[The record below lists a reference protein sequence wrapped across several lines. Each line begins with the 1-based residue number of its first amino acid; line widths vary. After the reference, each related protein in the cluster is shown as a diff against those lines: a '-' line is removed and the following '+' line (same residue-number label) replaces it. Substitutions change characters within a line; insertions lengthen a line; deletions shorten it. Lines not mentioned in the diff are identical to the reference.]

1 MIINCINCNKKFDV
15 DSSLIPEKGRTIQCS
30 SCNHIWFFKP
40 NLENPKNEIPLVN
53 NENDKKINE
62 TLISQD
68 QDKNSIEDVSVA
80 KKKNIS
86 IKKSQNK
93 LKKETSFS
101 FGKFLSYIL
110 VFIISFIAMII
121 ILDTFKSPLIRF
133 FPSLELFLYN
143 FFETIKD
150 LYLFFK
156 NLID

>member
-40 NLENPKNEIPLVN
+40 NLESPKNEIPLVN

-68 QDKNSIEDVSVA
+68 QDKDSIEDVSVTKKNDISS
-80 KKKNIS
+80 KKK
-86 IKKSQNK
+86 QNK

-101 FGKFLSYIL
+101 FGKFLSYLL
-110 VFIISFIAMII
+110 VLIISFIAIII
-121 ILDTFKSPLIRF
+121 ILDTFKSPLIKF

-143 FFETIKD
+143 LFETIKD

>member
-40 NLENPKNEIPLVN
+40 NLESPKNEIPLVN

-68 QDKNSIEDVSVA
+68 QDKDSIEDVSVTKKNDISS
-80 KKKNIS
+80 KKK
-86 IKKSQNK
+86 QNK

-101 FGKFLSYIL
+101 FGKFLSYLL
-110 VFIISFIAMII
+110 VLIISFIAIII
-121 ILDTFKSPLIRF
+121 ILDTFKSPLIKF

-150 LYLFFK
+150 LYLFCK